1 MIIKRLIDEDLTNYK
16 VPSMTIAFPS
26 CTFKCGKEYCQN
38 SSLAQS
44 PNIDVSIPSIIKRY
58 LDNPITSAV
67 TCQGLEP
74 FDSWDDLYLLIKE
87 FRHYTQDDIVI
98 FTGYDEKEIL
108 QQTLVLSKFPNIIIK
123 FGRFLPNQTKH
134 HDDILDVDLISNNQY
149 AERIS

>member
-1 MIIKRLIDEDLTNYK
+1 MIIKQLIDEDLTNYK
-16 VPSMTIAFPS
+16 VPSMTIAFPY

-38 SSLAQS
+38 SPLAQS

-74 FDSWDDLYLLIKE
+74 FDSYNDLLSFVKQ
-87 FRHYTQDDIVI
+87 FRQQCSDDIVI
-98 FTGYDEKEIL
+98 YTGYYKDEISDKIVEL
-108 QQTLVLSKFPNIIIK
+108 QQYPNIIIK

>member
-74 FDSWDDLYLLIKE
+74 FDSWEDLYSLVKE
-87 FRHYTQDDIVI
+87 FRQYTQDDIVI
-98 FTGYDEKEIL
+98 FTGYEEQEIL

-123 FGRFLPNQTKH
+123 FGRYIPNQQKH
-134 HDDILDVDLISNNQY
+134 YDDILGVKLASDNQY
-149 AERIS
+149 ALRIS

>member
-26 CTFKCGKEYCQN
+26 CTFKCGKKYCQN

-74 FDSWDDLYLLIKE
+74 FDSWDDLYLLVKE
-87 FRHYTQDDIVI
+87 FRQYTQDDIVI
-98 FTGYDEKEIL
+98 FTGYEEQEIL
-108 QQTLVLSKFPNIIIK
+108 QQTLTLAEFPNIIIK
-123 FGRFLPNQTKH
+123 FGRYIPNQQKH
-134 HDDILDVDLISNNQY
+134 YDDILGVKLASNNQY
-149 AERIS
+149 ALRIS

>member
-1 MIIKRLIDEDLTNYK
+1 MIIKQLIDEDLTNYK
-16 VPSMTIAFPS
+16 VPSMTIAFPY

-44 PNIDVSIPSIIKRY
+44 PNIDVLIPSIIKRY

-74 FDSWDDLYLLIKE
+74 FDSYNDLLSFVKQ
-87 FRHYTQDDIVI
+87 FRQQCSDDIVI
-98 FTGYDEKEIL
+98 YTGYYKDEISDKIVEL
-108 QQTLVLSKFPNIIIK
+108 QQYPNIIIK

>member
-38 SSLAQS
+38 SPLAQS

-74 FDSWDDLYLLIKE
+74 FDSYNDLLSFVKQ
-87 FRHYTQDDIVI
+87 FRQQCSDDIVI
-98 FTGYDEKEIL
+98 YTGYYKDEISDKIVEL
-108 QQTLVLSKFPNIIIK
+108 QQYPNIIIK

>member
-74 FDSWDDLYLLIKE
+74 FDSYNDLLSFVKQ
-87 FRHYTQDDIVI
+87 FRQQCSDDIVI
-98 FTGYDEKEIL
+98 YTGYYKDEISDKIIEL
-108 QQTLVLSKFPNIIIK
+108 QQYSNIIIK
-123 FGRFLPNQTKH
+123 FGRFIPNQTKH

>member
-1 MIIKRLIDEDLTNYK
+1 MIIKQLIDEDLTNYK
-16 VPSMTIAFPS
+16 VPSMTIAFPY

-38 SSLAQS
+38 SPLAQS

-74 FDSWDDLYLLIKE
+74 FDSYNDLLSFVKQ
-87 FRHYTQDDIVI
+87 FRQQCSDDIVI
-98 FTGYDEKEIL
+98 YTGYYKDEISDKIVEL
-108 QQTLVLSKFPNIIIK
+108 QQYPNIIIK
-123 FGRFLPNQTKH
+123 FGRFIPNQTKH

>member
-16 VPSMTIAFPS
+16 VPSMTIAFSS

-38 SSLAQS
+38 SPLAQS

-74 FDSWDDLYLLIKE
+74 FDSWEDLYSLVKE
-87 FRHYTQDDIVI
+87 FRQYTQDDIVI
-98 FTGYDEKEIL
+98 FTGYEEQEIL
-108 QQTLVLSKFPNIIIK
+108 QQTLTLAEFPNIIIK
-123 FGRFLPNQTKH
+123 FGRYIPNQQKH
-134 HDDILDVDLISNNQY
+134 YDDILGVKLASDNQY
-149 AERIS
+149 ALRIS

>member
-74 FDSWDDLYLLIKE
+74 FDSYNDLLSFVKQ
-87 FRHYTQDDIVI
+87 FRQQCSDDIVI
-98 FTGYDEKEIL
+98 YTGYYKDEISDKIVEL
-108 QQTLVLSKFPNIIIK
+108 QQYPNIIIK
-123 FGRFLPNQTKH
+123 FGRFIPNQTKH

>member
-1 MIIKRLIDEDLTNYK
+1 MIIKQLIDEDLTNYK
-16 VPSMTIAFPS
+16 VPSMTIAFPY

-123 FGRFLPNQTKH
+123 FGRYIPNQKKH
-134 HDDILDVDLISNNQY
+134 YDNILGVKLASDNQY
-149 AERIS
+149 ALRIS

>member
-58 LDNPITSAV
+58 LDNPITSAIV
-67 TCQGLEP
+67 CQGLEP
-74 FDSWDDLYLLIKE
+74 FDSWEDLYSLVKE
-87 FRHYTQDDIVI
+87 FRQYTQDDIVI
-98 FTGYDEKEIL
+98 FTGYEEQEIL
-108 QQTLVLSKFPNIIIK
+108 QQTLTLAEFPNIIIK
-123 FGRFLPNQTKH
+123 FGRYIPNQQKH
-134 HDDILDVDLISNNQY
+134 YDDILGVKLASDNQY
-149 AERIS
+149 ALRIS

>member
-1 MIIKRLIDEDLTNYK
+1 MKLKGIIFEDCINYK
-16 VPSMTIAFPS
+16 KISMILEFPY

-74 FDSWDDLYLLIKE
+74 FDSYNDLLSFVKQ
-87 FRHYTQDDIVI
+87 FRQQCSDDIVI
-98 FTGYDEKEIL
+98 YTGYYKDEISDKIIEL
-108 QQTLVLSKFPNIIIK
+108 QQYPNIMIK
-123 FGRFLPNQTKH
+123 FGRYIPNQQKH
-134 HDDILDVDLISNNQY
+134 YDNILGVKLASDNQY
-149 AERIS
+149 ALRIS

>member
-38 SSLAQS
+38 SSLAQA
-44 PNIDVSIPSIIKRY
+44 PNIDVSIPSIITRY
-58 LDNPITSAV
+58 LNNPITSAV
-67 TCQGLEP
+67 ICQGLEP

-123 FGRFLPNQTKH
+123 FGRYIPNQQKH
-134 HDDILDVDLISNNQY
+134 YDDILGVKLASDNQY
-149 AERIS
+149 ALRIS

>member
-1 MIIKRLIDEDLTNYK
+1 MKLKGIIFEDCINYK
-16 VPSMTIAFPS
+16 KISMILEFPY
-26 CTFKCGKEYCQN
+26 CAFKCGKEYCQN

-74 FDSWDDLYLLIKE
+74 FDSYNDLLSFVKQ
-87 FRHYTQDDIVI
+87 FRQQCSDDIVI
-98 FTGYDEKEIL
+98 YTGYYKDEISDKIVEL
-108 QQTLVLSKFPNIIIK
+108 QQYPNIIIK

>member
-1 MIIKRLIDEDLTNYK
+1 MIIKQLIDEDLTNYK
-16 VPSMTIAFPS
+16 VPSMTIAFPY

-74 FDSWDDLYLLIKE
+74 FDSYNDLLSFVKQ
-87 FRHYTQDDIVI
+87 FRQQCSDDIVI
-98 FTGYDEKEIL
+98 YTGYYKDEISDKIIEL
-108 QQTLVLSKFPNIIIK
+108 QQYPNIIIK

>member
-1 MIIKRLIDEDLTNYK
+1 MIIKQLIDEDLTNYK

-74 FDSWDDLYLLIKE
+74 FDSYNDLLSFVKQ
-87 FRHYTQDDIVI
+87 FRQQCSDDIVI
-98 FTGYDEKEIL
+98 YTGYYKDEISDKIIEL
-108 QQTLVLSKFPNIIIK
+108 QQYSNIIIK
-123 FGRFLPNQTKH
+123 FGRFIPNQTKH

>member
-1 MIIKRLIDEDLTNYK
+1 MIIKQLIDEDLTNYK
-16 VPSMTIAFPS
+16 VPSMTIAFPY

-74 FDSWDDLYLLIKE
+74 FDSYNDLLSFVKQ
-87 FRHYTQDDIVI
+87 FRQQCSDDIVI
-98 FTGYDEKEIL
+98 YTGYYKDEISDKIVEL
-108 QQTLVLSKFPNIIIK
+108 QQYPNIIIK
-123 FGRFLPNQTKH
+123 FGRFIPNQTKH

>member
-44 PNIDVSIPSIIKRY
+44 PNIDVSIPSIITRY
-58 LDNPITSAV
+58 LDDPITSAV
-67 TCQGLEP
+67 TCQELEP
-74 FDSWDDLYLLIKE
+74 FDSYDDLLSFIKQ
-87 FRHYTQDDIVI
+87 FRQQCDDDIVI
-98 FTGYDEKEIL
+98 YTGYYKSEIADKIIEL
-108 QQTLVLSKFPNIIIK
+108 QQYPNIIVE
-123 FGRFLPNQTKH
+123 FGRFIPNQTKH
-134 HDDILDVDLISNNQY
+134 HDDVLDVDLISDNQY

>member
-58 LDNPITSAV
+58 LDNPITSAIV
-67 TCQGLEP
+67 CQGLEP
-74 FDSWDDLYLLIKE
+74 FDSWEDLYSLVKE
-87 FRHYTQDDIVI
+87 FRQYTQDDIVI
-98 FTGYDEKEIL
+98 FTGYEEQEIL
-108 QQTLVLSKFPNIIIK
+108 QQTLTLAEFPNIIIK
-123 FGRFLPNQTKH
+123 FGRYIPNQQKH
-134 HDDILDVDLISNNQY
+134 YDNILGVELASDNQY
-149 AERIS
+149 ALRIS

>member
-1 MIIKRLIDEDLTNYK
+1 MIIKQLIDEDLTNYK
-16 VPSMTIAFPS
+16 VPSMTIAFPY

-58 LDNPITSAV
+58 FNNPITSAV

-74 FDSWDDLYLLIKE
+74 FDSYTDLLSFIKQ
-87 FRHYTQDDIVI
+87 FRQQCDDDIVI
-98 FTGYDEKEIL
+98 YTGYYKNEISDKVIEL
-108 QQTLVLSKFPNIIIK
+108 QQYPNIIIK
-123 FGRFLPNQTKH
+123 FGRFIPNQTKH

>member
-1 MIIKRLIDEDLTNYK
+1 MIIKQLIDEDLTNYK
-16 VPSMTIAFPS
+16 VPSMTIAFPY

-74 FDSWDDLYLLIKE
+74 FDSYNDLLSFVKQ
-87 FRHYTQDDIVI
+87 FRQQCSDDIVI
-98 FTGYDEKEIL
+98 YTGYYKDEISDKIVEL
-108 QQTLVLSKFPNIIIK
+108 QQYPNIIIK

>member
-74 FDSWDDLYLLIKE
+74 FDSWEDLYSLVKE
-87 FRHYTQDDIVI
+87 FRQYTQDDIVI
-98 FTGYDEKEIL
+98 FTGYEEQEIL
-108 QQTLVLSKFPNIIIK
+108 QQTLTLAEFPNIIIK
-123 FGRFLPNQTKH
+123 FGRYIPNQQKH
-134 HDDILDVDLISNNQY
+134 YDDILGVKLASDNQY
-149 AERIS
+149 ALRIS

>member
-74 FDSWDDLYLLIKE
+74 FDSYNDLLSFVKQ
-87 FRHYTQDDIVI
+87 FRQQCSDDIVI
-98 FTGYDEKEIL
+98 YTGYYKDEISDKIIEL
-108 QQTLVLSKFPNIIIK
+108 QQYPNIIIK